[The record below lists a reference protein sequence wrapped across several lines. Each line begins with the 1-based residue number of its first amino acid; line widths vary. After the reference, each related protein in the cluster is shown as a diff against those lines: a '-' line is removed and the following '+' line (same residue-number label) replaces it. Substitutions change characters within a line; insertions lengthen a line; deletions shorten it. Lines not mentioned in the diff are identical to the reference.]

1 MDMENLKITAALN
14 AYGLLKLPLL
24 SFVSPSVV
32 ALSDRQS
39 VVKVGLGWRT
49 RNHLGVMYFG
59 ALAVGAELSV
69 ALKAVTEIR
78 RSRQRIDF
86 IFKDFKSE
94 FLKRADGDVH
104 FICDEADKVAE
115 LIRKA
120 GESDQRLEG
129 TFKGHA
135 IVPSKGTE
143 AVMTY
148 ELTLS
153 VRNRSKTAP
162 KN

>member
-1 MDMENLKITAALN
+1 MDMENLKLTTALN
-14 AYGLLKLPLL
+14 AYSLMKLPLL
-24 SFVSPSVV
+24 AFVAPKVV
-32 ALSDRQS
+32 VLSDRQS
-39 VVKVGLGWRT
+39 VVKVTLGWRT

-59 ALAVGAELSV
+59 ALAVGSELSV

-78 RSRQRIDF
+78 KSGQKIDF
-86 IFKDFKSE
+86 IFKDFRAN

-115 LIRKA
+115 LIAKA
-120 GESDQRLEG
+120 AASSERQEA

-135 IVPSKGTE
+135 IVPSKGPDM
-143 AVMTY
+143 VMTY

-153 VRNRSKTAP
+153 VRNRSTAS
-162 KN
+162 